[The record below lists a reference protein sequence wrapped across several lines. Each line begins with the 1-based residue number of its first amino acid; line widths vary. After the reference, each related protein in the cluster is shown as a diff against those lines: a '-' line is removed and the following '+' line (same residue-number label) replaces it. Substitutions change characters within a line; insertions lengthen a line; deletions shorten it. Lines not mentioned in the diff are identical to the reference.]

1 MLAVNARMCIR
12 RLFRI
17 LRVSPKMICRSTS
30 RACIQS
36 TQPPG
41 WPISSLYS
49 TWMVLQHQLFLQK
62 QPQICPVA
70 ADMPETKADS
80 AIALSDLSVF
90 YDLRRGCC
98 CNANCHANIDS
109 AKQVD
114 QLFVANFA
122 GLAHGHDRGSASSES
137 DKHLGQSNIFSGSAG
152 CVVLLQKHLIAGDV
166 SSVCRF

>member
-1 MLAVNARMCIR
+1 MCIR

-30 RACIQS
+30 GACIQS

-49 TWMVLQHQLFLQK
+49 TWMVLQHQLLLQK

-80 AIALSDLSVF
+80 AIALSDLLVF

-98 CNANCHANIDS
+98 CNANCHANIDF
-109 AKQVD
+109 AKKVEQVI
-114 QLFVANFA
+114 VANFA
-122 GLAHGHDRGSASSES
+122 GLAHGHDRRPSAFEI
-137 DKHLGQSNIFSGSAG
+137 DMHLSQSNILSGIDRSFLF
-152 CVVLLQKHLIAGDV
+152 VLG
-166 SSVCRF
+166 